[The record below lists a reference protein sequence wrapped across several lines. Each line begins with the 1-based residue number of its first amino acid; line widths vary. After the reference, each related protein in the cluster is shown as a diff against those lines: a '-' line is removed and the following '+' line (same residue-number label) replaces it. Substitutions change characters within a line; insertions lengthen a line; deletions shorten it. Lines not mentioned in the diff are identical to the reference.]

1 MINKTTIQMQVP
13 DVSVSWT
20 MRIVTRRA
28 YLPCGLVGK
37 INEQCRPINCMA
49 VKKRTPARL

>member
-20 MRIVTRRA
+20 EA
-28 YLPCGLVGK
+28 
-37 INEQCRPINCMA
+37 NCNSESVSA
-49 VKKRTPARL
+49 PWTCWEN